1 LADRGAAGLID
12 RITMAALA
20 ASGLFVPAVAH
31 AAPEEIQVYM
41 DEINRPGE
49 IGLDVHVNHVLVGDG
64 TPDYPGGES
73 SLHRLRVTPEFS
85 LGLTNTLELGAYLPL
100 ATLARDGVVRVDG
113 FKFRLKYL
121 APHKETGFY
130 WGANLEL
137 GKVSHPLDINPY
149 NGELKLIGGWRN
161 GRWIVGFNGNID
173 FVVSGPQHD
182 PVTFE
187 LATKLGYKV
196 SPALTL
202 GLESYN
208 GAGAL
213 RALGHFGSSEQTTF
227 IAADTYVDSHWGR
240 FDINAGLGKGYGS
253 NTDSTILKFTI
264 GVPIGRK

>member
-1 LADRGAAGLID
+1 MAALID
-12 RITMAALA
+12 RITKAALLMA
-20 ASGLFVPAVAH
+20 HLIAPVVAH
-31 AAPEEIQVYM
+31 AAPEEIQVYL

-49 IGLDVHVNHVLVGDG
+49 VGLDVHINHVLSGDG
-64 TPDYPGGES
+64 SPDYPDAES
-73 SLHRLRVTPEFS
+73 SLHRLRITPEFS

-100 ATLARDGVVRVDG
+100 ATVARDGVVRVDG

-121 APHKETGFY
+121 APHKSTGFY

-137 GKVSHPLDINPY
+137 GKVSRRLDINPY

-161 GRWIVGFNGNID
+161 NRWIVGFNGNID
-173 FVVSGPQHD
+173 FVVSGPQQD

-187 LATKLGYKV
+187 LTSKLGYKV
-196 SPALTL
+196 IPGLTL
-202 GLESYN
+202 GIESYN

-227 IAADTYVDSHWGR
+227 FAIDTHIGR
-240 FDINAGLGKGYGS
+240 FDINAGLGKGYGA
-253 NTDSTILKFTI
+253 NTDSAVLKFTI